1 MRPLPGR
8 WEQLSPW
15 PSQGS
20 GEFGPEGLGLPS
32 RGQTAPASGTSR
44 YLDGVDGREFGALA
58 VFLSEIGLRSVGGA
72 HACVGVRDEGLWGP
86 VALSL

>member
-1 MRPLPGR
+1 M
-8 WEQLSPW
+8 
-15 PSQGS
+15 
-20 GEFGPEGLGLPS
+20 
-32 RGQTAPASGTSR
+32 
-44 YLDGVDGREFGALA
+44 DGVDGREFGALA